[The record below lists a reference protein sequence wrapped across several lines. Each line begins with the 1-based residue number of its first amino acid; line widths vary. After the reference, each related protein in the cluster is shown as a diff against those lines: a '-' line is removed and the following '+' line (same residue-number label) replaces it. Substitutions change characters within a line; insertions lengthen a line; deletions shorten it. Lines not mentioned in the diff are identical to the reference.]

1 MESINFSLLQ
11 SDNFLTFGQR
21 VIGIYGTM
29 AETDN
34 KFGLYPFYKVAV
46 AAYSNYSIAFERESK
61 NPYTVQLAEKDAL
74 RDASFTAFRNY
85 IEACSHRNKD
95 GYYNAASKIIVIIRK
110 YGWSAAGSGYADQ
123 TAAITGI
130 IDDINTNGTSE
141 LNLLSA
147 TDWFDE
153 MVNDQQS
160 FEETQKQSVTQ
171 ENKDDITLT
180 EARPA
185 LINAIR
191 SLVSITDLQYS
202 ANKDNTELAGY
213 VNALNEL
220 ITLTMSTARAN
231 ETRRENEK
239 KNANTAETN
248 N

>member
-11 SDNFLTFGQR
+11 SDNLLTFGQR
-21 VIGIYGTM
+21 VIGIFSDVS
-29 AETDN
+29 EDN
-34 KFGLYPFYKVAV
+34 NNYGLYPFYSATV
-46 AAYSNYSIAFERESK
+46 AAYSDYSNAFERESK

-85 IEACSHRNKD
+85 IKACSHRKKD
-95 GYYNAASKIIVIIRK
+95 GYYDAASKIIVIIRK
-110 YGWSAAGSGYADQ
+110 YGWRAANLGYADQ
-123 TAAITGI
+123 TAAITGV
-130 IDDINTNGTSE
+130 IDDIKTNGANE
-141 LNLLSA
+141 LNVLSA

-153 MVNDQQS
+153 MVTDQQS
-160 FEETQKQSVTQ
+160 FEETQKQSVAR

-191 SLVSITDLQYS
+191 SLVSITGLQYS
-202 ANKDNTELAGY
+202 AHKDSDELAGY

-231 ETRRENEK
+231 ETRRENQKQE
-239 KNANTAETN
+239 
-248 N
+248 